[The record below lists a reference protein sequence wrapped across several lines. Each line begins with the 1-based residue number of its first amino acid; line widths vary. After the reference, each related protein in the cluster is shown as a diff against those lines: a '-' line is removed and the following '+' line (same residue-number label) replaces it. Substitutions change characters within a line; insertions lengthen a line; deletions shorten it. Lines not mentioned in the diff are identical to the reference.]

1 MRRCGPGSL
10 LSIVVLAFWAQS
22 ASAQQTV
29 DARWVWFDDGNPA
42 ESAPAGRVWFR
53 KEYKAEEPS
62 TGSAIVA
69 CDDEFVLWVNGQ
81 KIGQGGGLKSYLFN
95 LNGIVG
101 RGTNVFAIEATNK
114 SGRAGLFVD
123 AEIRGQGGHK
133 IPCDTGAD
141 WKATREAPQGDGWLK
156 PRFDDAKWKAVKV
169 IAAHADSP
177 WKEIAFTFGD
187 LDRFQLPPGFQIKRI
202 AETELV
208 GSLVAMTWGDRGRL
222 IVSREYRR
230 NGKDGKEGTASL
242 LALTDTDGDGT
253 YDKAVDFAP
262 DMKNCQGLCQVHDDL
277 FVVGEGPQGTGL
289 YRLADRDHDDQA
301 DEIVLLNKPKG
312 GMGEHGPH
320 DVVYGPDGWL
330 YHNLG
335 NHAWIENTLEPNT
348 PCRSWEEGNLLEPAF
363 EDAGGHAVGI
373 RAPGGTIWRFTP
385 DGKKWWAET
394 VGFRN
399 QYDICF
405 NQQGDLFTFDSDMEW
420 DVNLPWYRPVRIN
433 HCIPGAEF
441 GWRSGA
447 KIWPDNYFDSLPTTV
462 DIGRG
467 SPTGVV
473 FYEHTQ
479 FPEKYRG
486 AMLNCDWSM
495 GRIIVAYLERD
506 GATYKGKWDN
516 LVTGNPLNVSDI
528 EIDRDGSVV
537 FCTGGRNTEG
547 GIYRVTY
554 TGGAAT
560 TPKTPVAETLDDAL
574 ALPQPQAAWS
584 RELAAAVKTKLKDAW
599 AAGLTK
605 AVKSGTPAQKVRALM
620 LLTQQ
625 GPKPDAELLIDA
637 GGDPDPKVRQ
647 FATWLMGDSESKE
660 TFIALSRRLEDDSHP
675 VVLRRACEAFVRR
688 GLEAPVEPLLK
699 LLAGE
704 DRWLRFAARIALERV
719 PTQKWKTAVLGSKDP
734 GVVLLGLLAL
744 HRTASSGMSAEETA
758 TVLES
763 IHPGDPRVLMDCTRM
778 LQLTLLRGGPSILS
792 EKLRNLV
799 ATAYTQSATAP
810 SRSVA
815 YMNGVGVTPLGVT
828 AELARIIAVA
838 QIPQTAALV
847 AELSRTPA
855 SPQEQIHYALCLR
868 YLKTGWT
875 FELKKRYLDWYET
888 TRDLE
893 GGNSLQ
899 GYLQNIVTGTL
910 ENYTPEERKELIL
923 AWKERP
929 HATRVV
935 LSASQPDQVRDF
947 EQVVS
952 RLLADVERDPGAG
965 GQEMFSLT
973 VDALGKSAARQ
984 SQALLRKLFDEN
996 ADRRDLLARA
1006 IARHPVAENI
1016 PYLERAIA
1024 STDKTTMQVCIAAL
1038 GTVDYKP
1045 ANPDEIRNVI
1055 LAGLKLGNE
1064 GGKAVVG
1071 LLAKW
1076 TRSTP
1081 ENAGDIPAA
1090 IAHFQQWFR
1099 EKYPDEPSPEMAQ
1112 ADTEKT
1118 KYTVNQL
1125 VEFLDNDPAAAKGD
1139 AARGRE
1145 VLAKANCLKC
1155 HRFLKEGE
1163 GVGPDLTSVRRR
1175 FQKKEIIESV
1185 LLPSQVIS
1193 DQYMAVT
1200 VVTTEGLVHT
1210 GMPLPNP
1217 GSRNLLLLLPDAT
1230 KLEIAPEKVEE
1241 KAKAKISV
1249 MPEGLF
1255 KDLSLEQIADLFAF
1269 LETSKNN
1276 PEPAPA
1282 PAGK

>member
-1 MRRCGPGSL
+1 MRRFGLAAWFSA
-10 LSIVVLAFWAQS
+10 VVLTTWVQS
-22 ASAQQTV
+22 ADAQQTV
-29 DARWVWFDDGNPA
+29 DAKWVWFDEGNPA
-42 ESAPAGRVWFR
+42 ESAPAGKVWFR

-81 KIGQGGGLKSYLFN
+81 RVGQGAGLKSQLFN

-101 RGTNVFAIEATNK
+101 RGTNIFAIEATNK
-114 SGRAGLFVD
+114 SGKAGLFVD
-123 AEIRGQGGHK
+123 AEIRGQGGHR
-133 IPCDTGAD
+133 IPCDTGTE
-141 WKATREAPQGDGWLK
+141 WKATRDAPAGDGWLK
-156 PRFDDAKWKAVKV
+156 ARFDDSKWKPVKV
-169 IAAHADSP
+169 IGAHSDSP
-177 WKEIAFTFGD
+177 WKEITFAFGD
-187 LDRFQLPPGFQIKRI
+187 LDRFQLPPGFEIKRI
-202 AETELV
+202 GEKELV
-208 GSLVAMTWGDRGRL
+208 GSLVSMTWGNRGRL
-222 IVSREYRR
+222 IVCAERKSPVSMI
-230 NGKDGKEGTASL
+230 DS
-242 LALTDTDGDGT
+242 DGDGT
-253 YDKAVDFAP
+253 YDKAIEFSDKI
-262 DMKNCQGLCQVHDDL
+262 KNCQGLCVVGDDL
-277 FVVGEGPQGTGL
+277 YAVGDGPDGPGL
-289 YRLADRDHDDQA
+289 YRLPDRDHDDKA

-320 DVVYGPDGWL
+320 DVVLGPDGWL

-335 NHAWIENTLEPNT
+335 NHAGIQHTPEATT
-348 PCRSWEEGNLLEPAF
+348 PCRNWEEGNLLEPAF

-373 RAPGGTIWRFTP
+373 KAPGGSIWRFSP

-405 NQQGDLFTFDSDMEW
+405 NQYGDLFTFDSDMEW
-420 DVNLPWYRPVRIN
+420 DVNLPWYRAVRVN

-528 EIDRDGSVV
+528 EVDRDGSVV

-547 GIYRVTY
+547 GIYRVSY
-554 TGGAAT
+554 TGGAAK
-560 TPKTPVAETLDDAL
+560 TPKSPVAETLDDTL

-584 RELAAAVKTKLKDAW
+584 REMAAAVKEKLGDGW
-599 AAGLTK
+599 ATGLTK
-605 AVKSGTPAQKVRALM
+605 AVKTGTSAQKVRALT

-625 GPKPDAELLIDA
+625 GPKPDGKLLIEAAD
-637 GGDPDPKVRQ
+637 DTDVPVRQ
-647 FATWLMGDSESKE
+647 FAVLLLGDHPTPE
-660 TFIALSRRLEDDSHP
+660 TAAILTKLLGDKSPLVA
-675 VVLRRACEAFVRR
+675 RRACEAFVRA
-688 GLEAPVEPLLK
+688 GLEPPIEPVLR
-699 LLAGE
+699 LLASD
-704 DRWLRFAARIALERV
+704 DRWLQFAARVILERI
-719 PTQKWKTAVLGSKDP
+719 PAQNWKAAVLTNKNP
-734 GVVLLGLLAL
+734 QVALLGLLAL
-744 HRTASSGMSAEETA
+744 HRTASSGLSTEEA
-758 TVLES
+758 VKALGS
-763 IHPGDPRVLMDCTRM
+763 INPKGGKELMDWTRM
-778 LQLTLLRGGPSILS
+778 LQLTLLRGGPSILTP
-792 EKLRNLV
+792 KLRDMIV
-799 ATAYTQSATAP
+799 TAYTQSATSPA
-810 SRSVA
+810 RRVA
-815 YMNGVGVTPLGVT
+815 IMDGAGVTPIGVT
-828 AELARIIAVA
+828 AELARIVAVA

-847 AELSRTPA
+847 AELGRKPG

-868 YLKTGWT
+868 YLKDGWT
-875 FELKKRYLDWYET
+875 FDLKKRYLDWYET
-888 TRDLE
+888 TKDLE

-899 GYLQNIVTGTL
+899 GYLKNIVTGTL
-910 ENYTPEERKELIL
+910 EIYTPEERKELIL

-947 EQVVS
+947 EQVVT
-952 RLLADVERDPGAG
+952 RLLTDVEKDPAAG
-965 GQEMFSLT
+965 GQEMLSLT
-973 VDALGKSAARQ
+973 IDALSKSAALE

-1006 IARHPVAENI
+1006 IAKHPIAENI

-1024 STDKTTMQVCIAAL
+1024 ASDKTTMQVCVAAL
-1038 GTVDYKP
+1038 GTADYKP
-1045 ANPDEIRNVI
+1045 AKPEEVRTLIV
-1055 LAGLKLGNE
+1055 AGLKLGNE
-1064 GGKAVVG
+1064 GGKAVVD

-1076 TRSTP
+1076 TGSTP
-1081 ENAGDIPAA
+1081 EKKGDMAA
-1090 IAHFQQWFR
+1090 SIAHYQKWFG
-1099 EKYPDEPSPEMAQ
+1099 EKYPDEPAPELAK
-1112 ADTEKT
+1112 ADTDKT
-1118 KYTVNQL
+1118 KYTVDQL
-1125 VEFLDNDPAAAKGD
+1125 VEFLDKNPAGAKGD

-1145 VLAKANCLKC
+1145 VFAKANCLKC

-1193 DQYMAVT
+1193 DQYTAVT
-1200 VVTTEGLVHT
+1200 VVTTDGLVHT

-1217 GSRNLLLLLPDAT
+1217 GSKNLLLLLSDAT
-1230 KLEIAPEKVEE
+1230 KLEIPPGKVEE
-1241 KAKAKISV
+1241 KVKAKVSV

-1255 KDLSLEQIADLFAF
+1255 KDLSLEQISDLFAF

-1276 PEPAPA
+1276 VDPAA
-1282 PAGK
+1282 TAAAGK

>member
-1 MRRCGPGSL
+1 MRRFGLGAW
-10 LSIVVLAFWAQS
+10 LSIVCLFAWAQS
-22 ASAQQTV
+22 AGAQQMV
-29 DARWVWFDDGNPA
+29 DAKWVWFDEGNPA
-42 ESAPAGRVWFR
+42 ESAPAGKVWFR

-81 KIGQGGGLKSYLFN
+81 KVGQGAGQKSYLFN

-101 RGTNVFAIEATNK
+101 RGTNVFAVEATNK

-123 AEIRGQGGHK
+123 AEIRGQGGHR

-141 WKATREAPQGDGWLK
+141 WKATREAPQGDSWLK

-169 IAAHADSP
+169 IAGHADSP

-187 LDRFQLPPGFQIKRI
+187 LDRFQLPPGFEIKRI
-202 AETELV
+202 AEKELV
-208 GSLVAMTWGDRGRL
+208 GSLVAMTWGNRGRL
-222 IVSREYRR
+222 IVSREFRP
-230 NGKDGKEGTASL
+230 NGKDGKEGTSSL
-242 LALTDTDGDGT
+242 LVLTDTDGDGT
-253 YDKAVDFAP
+253 YDTAVDFAP
-262 DMKNCQGLCQVHDDL
+262 EFKNCQGLCQVHDDL
-277 FVVGEGPQGTGL
+277 FVVGDGPQGTGL

-335 NHAWIENTLEPNT
+335 NHAGIENTPEPTT
-348 PCRSWEEGNLLEPAF
+348 PCRNWEEGNLLEPAF

-373 RAPGGTIWRFTP
+373 KAPGGTIWRFSP

-420 DVNLPWYRPVRIN
+420 DVNLPWYRAVRIN

-528 EIDRDGSVV
+528 EVDRDGSVV

-547 GIYRVTY
+547 GIYRVSY
-554 TGGAAT
+554 TAGAT
-560 TPKTPVAETLDDAL
+560 KTPKAPAAETLDDAL
-574 ALPQPQAAWS
+574 SLPQPQAAWS
-584 RELAAAVKTKLKDAW
+584 RELAAGIKTKLGDTW
-599 AAGLTK
+599 ATELNNK
-605 AVKSGTPAQKVRALM
+605 VKTGAPAQKVRALT

-625 GPKPDAELLIDA
+625 GPKPDGKLLIEAVGDA
-637 GGDPDPKVRQ
+637 DASVRQ
-647 FATWLMGDSESKE
+647 FAVLLLGDHPTPE
-660 TFIALSRRLEDDSHP
+660 TSVALVKLLGDKNP
-675 VVLRRACEAFVRR
+675 LVARRACEAFVRG
-688 GLEAPVEPLLK
+688 GLEAPVEPILK
-699 LLAGE
+699 LLASD
-704 DRWLRFAARIALERV
+704 DRWLRFAARVILERI
-719 PTQKWKTAVLGSKDP
+719 PAQNWKAAVLSDKNP
-734 GVVLLGLLAL
+734 QVVLLGLLAL
-744 HRTASSGMSAEETA
+744 HRTASSGMSAED
-758 TVLES
+758 TVKALEA
-763 IHPGDPRVLMDCTRM
+763 INPKDAGQLMDWTRM
-778 LQLTLLRGGPSILS
+778 LQLTLLRGGPSIVS
-792 EKLRNLV
+792 AKLRNTV
-799 ATAYTQSATAP
+799 STAYTQSATAA
-810 SRSVA
+810 SRRVA
-815 YMNGVGVTPLGVT
+815 FMDGVGVTPLGVT
-828 AELARIIAVA
+828 AELARIVAIA
-838 QIPQTAALV
+838 QILQTAALIS
-847 AELSRTPA
+847 ELDRKPG

-868 YLKTGWT
+868 YLRDGWT
-875 FELKKRYLDWYET
+875 FDLKKRYLDWYET

-899 GYLQNIVTGTL
+899 GYLRNIVTGTL
-910 ENYTPEERKELIL
+910 EVYTPEERKELIL
-923 AWKERP
+923 AWKARP

-947 EQVVS
+947 EQVVAS
-952 RLLADVERDPGAG
+952 LLADVERDPGAG
-965 GQEMFSLT
+965 GNEMLSLT
-973 VDALGKSAARQ
+973 IDALSKSAAPQ

-1006 IARHPVAENI
+1006 IARHPMPENV
-1016 PYLERAIA
+1016 PYLERAVA

-1038 GTVDYKP
+1038 GTAEYKP
-1045 ANPDEIRNVI
+1045 AKPEEIRSLIV
-1055 LAGLKLGNE
+1055 AGLKLGNE

-1076 TRSTP
+1076 TGSD
-1081 ENAGDIPAA
+1081 AQKGDDIAAA
-1090 IAHFQQWFR
+1090 IAHYQQWFR
-1099 EKYPDEPSPEMAQ
+1099 ENYPDEASPELAL

-1118 KYTVNQL
+1118 KYTVAQL
-1125 VEFLDNDPAAAKGD
+1125 VEFLDTNPVAAKGD

-1145 VLAKANCLKC
+1145 VFAKANCLKC

-1175 FQKKEIIESV
+1175 FQKKEIVESV

-1193 DQYMAVT
+1193 DQYTAVT
-1200 VVTTEGLVHT
+1200 VVTTDGLVHT

-1230 KLEIAPEKVEE
+1230 KLEIAPDKVEE
-1241 KAKAKISV
+1241 KVKAKVSV

-1276 PEPAPA
+1276 PEPAA
-1282 PAGK
+1282 PAAR